1 MLTHPT
7 GGSTKDRTWLVAI
20 AAAMWGLDGLLR
32 KPLATTL
39 HPSTVV
45 LWEHLIAVVAVAVFL
60 PSAVRAFLGC
70 SWRDRVVIA
79 AIGIG
84 ASATGIALF
93 TEAFKLASATGDFVT
108 PLVLQKQQ
116 PLFAV
121 GLAVLIL
128 RERLRPGFAL
138 YAVPALAGAWL
149 LTFADPF
156 AVKIAAVKVAL
167 FALGAAVL
175 WASGTVLGRLV
186 SGAVSARDLTVL
198 RFVWGLVGAFAIN
211 WKLNAPMTPGWGN
224 LGGLVLLA
232 LIPGLLALT
241 LYYLGLRYTA
251 ASRATFAEL
260 AFPATAAIVGV
271 GFLGARLSS
280 SQWFGFALVLAAI
293 VGLGWHERVREPAVQ
308 IPANVS
314 VGRARSIEA

>member
-45 LWEHLIAVVAVAVFL
+45 V
-60 PSAVRAFLGC
+60 
-70 SWRDRVVIA
+70 A

-84 ASATGIALF
+84 ASATGTALF

-108 PLVLQKQQ
+108 PLVLQKLQ

-121 GLAVLIL
+121 ALAVLIL

-149 LTFADPF
+149 LTFALQI
-156 AVKIAAVKVAL
+156 AVVKVAL
-167 FALGAAVL
+167 FAVGAAVL

-186 SGAVSARDLTVL
+186 SGAVSARDLTAL
-198 RFVWGLVGAFAIN
+198 RFVWGWL
-211 WKLNAPMTPGWGN
+211 
-224 LGGLVLLA
+224 
-232 LIPGLLALT
+232 
-241 LYYLGLRYTA
+241 
-251 ASRATFAEL
+251 
-260 AFPATAAIVGV
+260 
-271 GFLGARLSS
+271 
-280 SQWFGFALVLAAI
+280 
-293 VGLGWHERVREPAVQ
+293 
-308 IPANVS
+308 
-314 VGRARSIEA
+314 ARSPSTGSSMRR